1 MVYGVDLGSIRF
13 MSLEFYLYSFGFMRV
28 DLQKIL
34 RLGSKIKLAFFLV
47 LIFSYSPLL
56 GC

>member
-1 MVYGVDLGSIRF
+1 MVYGVDLGSLRF
-13 MSLEFYLYSFGFMRV
+13 MSLEFYLFSFGFMRV

-34 RLGSKIKLAFFLV
+34 RLGSKIKLVFFLV
-47 LIFSYSPLL
+47 LIFSHSPLL